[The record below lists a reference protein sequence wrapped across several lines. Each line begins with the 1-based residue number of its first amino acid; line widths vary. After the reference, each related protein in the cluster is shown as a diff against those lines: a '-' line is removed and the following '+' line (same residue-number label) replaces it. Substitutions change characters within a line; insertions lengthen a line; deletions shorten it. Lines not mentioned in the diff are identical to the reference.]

1 MIAISISILTVVVS
15 IGLYN
20 IADAIR
26 GLHNNKDEDE
36 NN

>member
-1 MIAISISILTVVVS
+1 MIELAICFLATAVS

-26 GLHNNKDEDE
+26 DLHNNKDEDE